1 LFVGGVVDVALVIVV
16 GGGVDVVCRGAVD
29 VGLVIVVGG
38 EVDVVCR
45 GVVDV
50 VLVIVVG
57 GGVDVGCSVLMLGL
71 LLWLVEELTL
81 FCRGCC

>member
-1 LFVGGVVDVALVIVV
+1 MLRLLLWLVEEFTLFVGGAF
-16 GGGVDVVCRGAVD
+16 D

-57 GGVDVGCSVLMLGL
+57 GGVDAV
-71 LLWLVEELTL
+71 
-81 FCRGCC
+81 CRGCC